1 MRKSKNKRVIPGFG
15 LSFGITITMLGL
27 IVIIPLCSLVVFSA
41 KLSFPEF
48 LDTITRPRVLS
59 SYAVSFFTAFVA
71 AAIDAV
77 MGMII
82 AWVLV
87 RYDFPG
93 KAIMDGIIELPF
105 ALPTAVAG
113 IALTHLTTTEGWVGA
128 FFQKFG
134 IKIAYTRLGIIVAL
148 VFIGIPFVVRAVQPV
163 LEKIDIQYE
172 EAANILGANS
182 RQTMFRVILPEI
194 LPSLIAGFTMSF
206 ARGLGEYGSVVF
218 IAGNTPYETEIAPL
232 MIMSKLQE
240 FDYASATSIAL
251 VMLAAAFVIL
261 FINAWLQS
269 RASKIVSGIAEQ
281 LGCIA
286 AKLQDRCMETGRIS
300 VRFCRNQ
307 ITGRRKLWRSEKI
320 QGHLNGS

>member
-1 MRKSKNKRVIPGFG
+1 MNVTDEWGKSMKKRKNKRVIPGFG

-27 IVIIPLCSLVVFSA
+27 IVIIPLCSLVIFSA
-41 KLSFPEF
+41 KLSPSEF
-48 LDTITRPRVLS
+48 IQTITRSRVLS

-113 IALTHLTTTEGWVGA
+113 IALTHLTTTQGWVGA

-148 VFIGIPFVVRAVQPV
+148 IFIGIPFVVRAVQPV
-163 LEKIDIQYE
+163 LEKVDIQYE

-269 RASKIVSGIAEQ
+269 RASKIVSGIA
-281 LGCIA
+281 
-286 AKLQDRCMETGRIS
+286 
-300 VRFCRNQ
+300 
-307 ITGRRKLWRSEKI
+307 
-320 QGHLNGS
+320 

>member
-1 MRKSKNKRVIPGFG
+1 MKMSNTNNENRTLKKAKKARVIPGFG
-15 LSFGITITMLGL
+15 LTMGVTVTMLSL
-27 IVIIPLCSLVVFSA
+27 IVLIPLASVFAYALKLSPNEFFTLISKETVRNAFITSIGSSFIAALINVVFG
-41 KLSFPEF
+41 L
-48 LDTITRPRVLS
+48 
-59 SYAVSFFTAFVA
+59 
-71 AAIDAV
+71 
-77 MGMII
+77 II

-87 RYDFPG
+87 KYEFPG
-93 KAIMDGIIELPF
+93 KRLMDGMIELPF

-269 RASKIVSGIAEQ
+269 RASKIVSGIA
-281 LGCIA
+281 
-286 AKLQDRCMETGRIS
+286 
-300 VRFCRNQ
+300 
-307 ITGRRKLWRSEKI
+307 
-320 QGHLNGS
+320 

>member
-1 MRKSKNKRVIPGFG
+1 MKMSNTNNENRILKKAKKARVIPGFG
-15 LSFGITITMLGL
+15 LTMGVTVTMLSL
-27 IVIIPLCSLVVFSA
+27 IVLIPLASVFAYALKLSPNEFFTLISKETVRNAFITSIGSSFIAALINVVFG
-41 KLSFPEF
+41 L
-48 LDTITRPRVLS
+48 
-59 SYAVSFFTAFVA
+59 
-71 AAIDAV
+71 
-77 MGMII
+77 II

-87 RYDFPG
+87 KYEFPG
-93 KAIMDGIIELPF
+93 KRLMDGMIELPF

-269 RASKIVSGIAEQ
+269 RASKIVSGIA
-281 LGCIA
+281 
-286 AKLQDRCMETGRIS
+286 
-300 VRFCRNQ
+300 
-307 ITGRRKLWRSEKI
+307 
-320 QGHLNGS
+320 